1 MATTVQ
7 MWGNSL
13 GIRLPK
19 AVADKLNL
27 TTGTEVELD
36 TVDGVLTVRPTRRRK
51 HTLAELL
58 SRAKGPS
65 PHGRVLNDGSRGR
78 ELL

>member
-1 MATTVQ
+1 MATTLQ

-27 TTGTEVELD
+27 TTGTEVEFD
-36 TVDGVLTVRPTRRRK
+36 TAGGVLTVRPTRRRK

-58 SRAKGPS
+58 GRAKGPS
-65 PHGRVLNDGSRGR
+65 PHGKLLDDAPGGR